1 MELIGRLVL
10 DYPRAMYWS
19 GQALLM
25 VAMSMVLYFLGA
37 GEGVMSALNG
47 AGEPGASAS
56 FLNSMSGA
64 LVLAS
69 SSPPSGARPRF
80 CPGVSRSSS
89 AGSRSSPCFSPSS
102 TPLT

>member
-47 AGEPGASAS
+47 AGESGASAS

-64 LVLAS
+64 LVLALIITAFWRAAS
-69 SSPPSGARPRF
+69 LLPS
-80 CPGVSRSSS
+80 VSRSSS
-89 AGSRSSPCFSPSS
+89 AGSRSSPCFSPSFTPS
-102 TPLT
+102 T